1 MIERILV
8 ANRGEIAV
16 RIIRACKEMGIESVA
31 VYSEADKESLHVQLA
46 DEAYCIGPTSSKDS
60 YLNKTNIMSVAK
72 LTNCDAI
79 HPGYGFLAENA
90 DFAEMCEE
98 CNVIFIG
105 PSAEAISKMGTKDVA
120 RETMQDAGV
129 PIVPGSEGII
139 ADVEEGKKV
148 ANEIGYP
155 VIIKATAG
163 GGGKGIRVA
172 KNEEELIKG
181 IRLTQNEAETAFGN
195 PGVYLEK
202 YIENFRHVE
211 IQIMADGHGNAV
223 HLGERDCTVQRRL
236 QKLIEE
242 TPSPAINEKTR
253 ADMGQAAVRAAQAVD
268 YIGAGTVEF
277 IYDLE
282 DQTYYFMEMNTRIK
296 VENPVTEMV
305 NGIDLIKEMIRVSS
319 GEELSV
325 KQEDIQF
332 EGWSIEC
339 RINAEDP
346 YKNFMPSAGRI
357 EMYLPPG
364 GFGVRVDSAAYS
376 GWMIPPYYDSMI
388 AKLITHGATR
398 QEAIDKMKRALDEF
412 MIEGIHS
419 TIPFHQRMM
428 NHSVFVSGDFNT
440 KFLENYKVMEEDG
453 E

>member
-1 MIERILV
+1 M
-8 ANRGEIAV
+8 
-16 RIIRACKEMGIESVA
+16 
-31 VYSEADKESLHVQLA
+31 
-46 DEAYCIGPTSSKDS
+46 
-60 YLNKTNIMSVAK
+60 
-72 LTNCDAI
+72 
-79 HPGYGFLAENA
+79 
-90 DFAEMCEE
+90 
-98 CNVIFIG
+98 
-105 PSAEAISKMGTKDVA
+105 
-120 RETMQDAGV
+120 
-129 PIVPGSEGII
+129 
-139 ADVEEGKKV
+139 
-148 ANEIGYP
+148 
-155 VIIKATAG
+155 
-163 GGGKGIRVA
+163 
-172 KNEEELIKG
+172 IKG

-282 DQTYYFMEMNTRIK
+282 DQTYYFMEMNTRIQ
-296 VENPVTEMV
+296 VEHPVTEMV
-305 NGIDLIKEMIRVSS
+305 TGIDLIKEMIRVSS

-357 EMYLPPG
+357 EMYRHQEVL
-364 GFGVRVDSAAYS
+364 GFA
-376 GWMIPPYYDSMI
+376 WILLLIPV
-388 AKLITHGATR
+388 G
-398 QEAIDKMKRALDEF
+398 
-412 MIEGIHS
+412 
-419 TIPFHQRMM
+419 
-428 NHSVFVSGDFNT
+428 
-440 KFLENYKVMEEDG
+440 
-453 E
+453 